1 MTFEEALEEIKAGDE
16 ECRKVIEEA
25 ERTAEEYIRKSMDD
39 KKCPCCEWYDLE
51 AGDTLYISSDW
62 DGGIGFDYI
71 RDIKYCPVCGRK
83 LPTE

>member
-1 MTFEEALEEIKAGDE
+1 MMD
-16 ECRKVIEEA
+16 A
-25 ERTAEEYIRKSMDD
+25 E
-39 KKCPCCEWYDLE
+39 KCPCCEWYDLE